1 MGEGETVGA
10 LGDFDFQAVVWG
22 GGDALDALSGADFEH
37 FAAFPYGFAVGR
49 EENGG
54 CAAYGDCHLKLAH
67 VAVVAQDTRAEEA
80 LGRVE
85 AVVDAVESWG
95 RAVLPSPGWQKSI
108 APSSPMDSGVPCP
121 SSPSRSTVRPSSW
134 RPTSGPSSSSPVPRV
149 IRVIRVI
156 RVVRVLRVIRVIRI
170 IRVVRVVRI
179 VRGIRVIR
187 EREGRGKSPLA

>member
-22 GGDALDALSGADFEH
+22 GGDALDALSSADFEH

-49 EENGG
+49 EENGD

-67 VAVVAQDTRAEEA
+67 VAIVAQDTRAEEA

-121 SSPSRSTVRPSSW
+121 SSPSHSTGRPSSW
-134 RPTSGPSSSSPVPRV
+134 RPTSGSSSSSPAPRV
-149 IRVIRVI
+149 IRC
-156 RVVRVLRVIRVIRI
+156 
-170 IRVVRVVRI
+170 
-179 VRGIRVIR
+179 
-187 EREGRGKSPLA
+187 PP

>member
-1 MGEGETVGA
+1 M
-10 LGDFDFQAVVWG
+10 
-22 GGDALDALSGADFEH
+22 DALLGADFEH
-37 FAAFPYGFAVGR
+37 FAAFPYGFAVGG
-49 EENGG
+49 EEDGG

-121 SSPSRSTVRPSSW
+121 SSPSRSTGRPSSW
-134 RPTSGPSSSSPVPRV
+134 RPTSGPSSSSPAPRVIGVIGIIRILRVIRIVRVIRIIRVLRGIRVIRIVRIVRV

-156 RVVRVLRVIRVIRI
+156 R
-170 IRVVRVVRI
+170 
-179 VRGIRVIR
+179 
-187 EREGRGKSPLA
+187 EREERGKSPLA